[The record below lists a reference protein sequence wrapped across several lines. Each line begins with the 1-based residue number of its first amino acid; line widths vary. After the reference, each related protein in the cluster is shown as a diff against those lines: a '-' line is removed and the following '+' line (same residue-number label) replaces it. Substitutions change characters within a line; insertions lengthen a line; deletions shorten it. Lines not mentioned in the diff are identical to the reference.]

1 MDSVVYKFQ
10 HGVSL
15 MKFLMLLNRAKFKS
29 KATNYEDFK
38 MLPKEIF
45 KLKNIGNWDR
55 QRFVTRSQNCM
66 NRALLDIRRIGKLG
80 ERYLFSDN
88 DAEIMIA
95 VLRKEIDRAE
105 VNLQERQPPAFSDDD
120 EFTWE
125 KDNDKF

>member
-1 MDSVVYKFQ
+1 M
-10 HGVSL
+10 
-15 MKFLMLLNRAKFKS
+15 
-29 KATNYEDFK
+29 

-80 ERYLFSDN
+80 ERYLFSDT
-88 DAEIMIA
+88 DAETMIA

-125 KDNDKF
+125 SQGER